1 MNPIHILICNAAVFG
16 MDWRKTEDG
25 VESTF
30 GINHLGHF
38 YLVKLLEGIL
48 CSSSPAR
55 VVVLSSESH
64 RHKEQPLWYIVQLQR
79 NLTKWEDIIL
89 TTAVSV
95 NHHRKPGIQIKPLNS
110 GNLVKSLS
118 DGSPPIKNH

>member
-1 MNPIHILICNAAVFG
+1 

-64 RHKEQPLWYIVQLQR
+64 RL
-79 NLTKWEDIIL
+79 
-89 TTAVSV
+89 VS
-95 NHHRKPGIQIKPLNS
+95 K
-110 GNLVKSLS
+110 
-118 DGSPPIKNH
+118 

>member
-1 MNPIHILICNAAVFG
+1 MKSVDCNYYYYYYFSWLFSKSPIHILICNAAVFG

-48 CSSSPAR
+48 CCSSPAR

-64 RHKEQPLWYIVQLQR
+64 RL
-79 NLTKWEDIIL
+79 
-89 TTAVSV
+89 VS
-95 NHHRKPGIQIKPLNS
+95 K
-110 GNLVKSLS
+110 
-118 DGSPPIKNH
+118 

>member
-1 MNPIHILICNAAVFG
+1 MNNIIGIVLLDQGLQTPKSFIVGKMKSINRNNYYYFSWLFSQSPLHILICNAAVFG
-16 MDWRKTEDG
+16 MDWKRTEDG

-64 RHKEQPLWYIVQLQR
+64 RLI
-79 NLTKWEDIIL
+79 
-89 TTAVSV
+89 
-95 NHHRKPGIQIKPLNS
+95 
-110 GNLVKSLS
+110 
-118 DGSPPIKNH
+118 